1 MVKSISAVNFPEL
14 RKVHL
19 DFLPGKG
26 LKWVSP
32 HSLGTLIE
40 WKPSLLIVPPK
51 GSSSPHSLGTLIE
64 WKHQWTR

>member
-40 WKPSLLIVPPK
+40 WK
-51 GSSSPHSLGTLIE
+51 H
-64 WKHQWTR
+64 